1 MMIKAFDAQGG
12 HIYLGLLVSGQLRDD
27 FACDGR
33 QRNALHAVAGGNNDV
48 VIAAGASGE
57 QGRSPR
63 QISINSGESRSKS
76 GK

>member
-33 QRNALHAVAGGNNDV
+33 QRNALHAVAGGNDDV
-48 VIAAGASGE
+48 VIAAGASDIG
-57 QGRSPR
+57 QTIRRAGAQPAPDL
-63 QISINSGESRSKS
+63 N
-76 GK
+76 